1 MSLPAQLAR
10 SARAGRLA
18 AVAAPAARLPHLA
31 VASRL
36 AAPCPAAGSS
46 RSSLLASR
54 SAAPRHYSSSSSS
67 APPAAE
73 MPVYHDTAHPNGIF
87 YHVLSAQRIALSY
100 LAAPPRSASSPAV
113 LASFELPEHI
123 DESQTPAQLAQ
134 AHADVME
141 ENAAFRQLM
150 HGVLKG
156 AAADDGMLQYEAY
169 LRKSGFAHVAG
180 EWSVAR
186 RSSCRAHAPSTQTS
200 ASS

>member
-1 MSLPAQLAR
+1 
-10 SARAGRLA
+10 
-18 AVAAPAARLPHLA
+18 
-31 VASRL
+31 
-36 AAPCPAAGSS
+36 
-46 RSSLLASR
+46 
-54 SAAPRHYSSSSSS
+54 
-67 APPAAE
+67 
-73 MPVYHDTAHPNGIF
+73 
-87 YHVLSAQRIALSY
+87 
-100 LAAPPRSASSPAV
+100 
-113 LASFELPEHI
+113 
-123 DESQTPAQLAQ
+123 
-134 AHADVME
+134 ME